1 MKDRA
6 ANRTNNGRNLIS
18 VSLSPT
24 GDEVVRTFTPF
35 RSDSF
40 ITVRTAMFNQETE
53 MTALDEEQQPTLLD
67 QDFDSLQKEMNN
79 EDFDR
84 LTNNVRFTQ
93 TRTVSNQLFSKARQQ
108 VREDI

>member
-1 MKDRA
+1 MQNLKERA
-6 ANRTNNGRNLIS
+6 ANRTYNGRNLIS

-53 MTALDEEQQPTLLD
+53 MAYMDTEEQ
-67 QDFDSLQKEMNN
+67 
-79 EDFDR
+79 
-84 LTNNVRFTQ
+84 
-93 TRTVSNQLFSKARQQ
+93 
-108 VREDI
+108 